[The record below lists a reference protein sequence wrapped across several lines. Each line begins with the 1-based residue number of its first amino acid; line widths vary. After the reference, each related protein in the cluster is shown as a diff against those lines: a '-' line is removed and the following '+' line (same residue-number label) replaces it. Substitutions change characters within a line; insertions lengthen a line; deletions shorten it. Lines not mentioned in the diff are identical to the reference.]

1 MKKTFFLAILF
12 VISFQNSFGK
22 NYVLPLKFEKTFIFN
37 DSITIDNAYFL
48 VTKNGTNCSKS
59 FTENFGSRVIVAL
72 DNVKIKSSKGTFN
85 LKRGEI
91 AVFLESESY
100 ESPIGSFFEVAFKK
114 NHPELKQPEKW
125 VEPLKNKIIYE
136 DAEFRVFE
144 ERLNPGDVR
153 ELHSHAQQI
162 VVRLNTVQ
170 LTDPRFHPEG
180 KTGTGIQ
187 VENTAKF
194 AEPMVHVTKNLSKIP
209 LFNIVIEFKIPH
221 Q

>member
-1 MKKTFFLAILF
+1 
-12 VISFQNSFGK
+12 
-22 NYVLPLKFEKTFIFN
+22 
-37 DSITIDNAYFL
+37 

-59 FTENFGSRVIVAL
+59 FTENYGSRVIVAL
-72 DNVKIKSSKGTFN
+72 DILKIKSSKGTFN

-125 VEPLKNKIIYE
+125 VEPLKNNIIYD

-153 ELHSHAQQI
+153 ELHSHAQRV

-180 KTGTGIQ
+180 KAGTGIQ

>member
-1 MKKTFFLAILF
+1 MKKQFIILF
-12 VISFQNSFGK
+12 FIVISFQNSFGK
-22 NYVLPLKFEKTFIFN
+22 NYLLTLKLEKNFIFN

-59 FTENFGSRVIVAL
+59 FTENYRSRVIVAL
-72 DNVKIKSSKGTFN
+72 DKLKIKSSNGIFN

-125 VEPLKNKIIYE
+125 VEPLKNKMIYD

-144 ERLNPGDVR
+144 ERLNPGDIR
-153 ELHSHAQQI
+153 ELHSHAQRV

-180 KTGTGIQ
+180 KVGTGIQ